1 MRTVY
6 QLKPKELAEI
16 ERAMRQDKR
25 AEVRQ
30 RARVIRLL
38 HLGHK
43 PEAVAEQQ
51 MVSVPTIYNWHKL
64 WREQGI
70 DGLANKPKTGRPSK
84 ATEAYCRKLEEM
96 LEKEPAEFGYRF
108 AIWTSDRLRA
118 HLEKETGIL
127 LSEGRFRALLK
138 KRGYRYRRPKH
149 DLSHL
154 QDEKAKK
161 KAEKLLDE
169 MKKGAGET
177 IAGSSVGREEVWIWT
192 LHCMLVG

>member
-16 ERAMRQDKR
+16 EGAIRQKKR
-25 AEVRQ
+25 PEVRQ
-30 RARVIRLL
+30 RATVIRLL
-38 HLGHK
+38 HLGQK

-51 MVSVPTIYNWHKL
+51 MVSVPTIYNWHRL

-70 DGLANKPKTGRPSK
+70 EGLANKPKTGRPSK
-84 ATEAYCRKLEEM
+84 ATEAYCQKLEEV
-96 LEKEPAEFGYRF
+96 LEKEPSDLGYQF

-118 HLEKETGIL
+118 HLEKETNIL
-127 LSEGRFRALLK
+127 LSESRFRALLK

-154 QDEKAKK
+154 QDKKVKK
-161 KAEKLLDE
+161 KAEKLLEE
-169 MKKGAGET
+169 MKKRASKT
-177 IAGSSVGREEVWIWT
+177 ISNSSLWT
-192 LHCMLVG
+192 K

>member
-6 QLKPKELAEI
+6 QLKPKEMAEI

-30 RARVIRLL
+30 RATVIRLL

-70 DGLANKPKTGRPSK
+70 DGLGNKPKTGRPSK
-84 ATEAYCRKLEEM
+84 ASEAYCRKLEEM
-96 LEKEPAEFGYRF
+96 LEKEPAEYGYRF

-154 QDEKAKK
+154 QDQKAKK
-161 KAEKLLDE
+161 NAEKLLDE
-169 MKKGAGET
+169 MKKRASET
-177 IAGSSVGREEVWIWT
+177 ISSSSLWT
-192 LHCMLVG
+192 K

>member
-1 MRTVY
+1 VY
-6 QLKPKELAEI
+6 QLQPKELAEI
-16 ERAMRQDKR
+16 EKAMRQDKR

-30 RARVIRLL
+30 RAMAIRLL
-38 HLGHK
+38 HLGNK

-64 WREQGI
+64 WREQGLE
-70 DGLANKPKTGRPSK
+70 GLANKKKTGRPSK
-84 ATEAYCRKLEEM
+84 ATEVYCRKLEEL
-96 LEKEPAEFGYRF
+96 LEKEPSEYGYRF

-127 LSEGRFRALLK
+127 LSESRFRALLK
-138 KRGYRYRRPKH
+138 KKGYRYRRPKH

-154 QDEKAKK
+154 QDKEAKQ

-169 MKKGAGET
+169 MKKRASET
-177 IAGSSVGREEVWIWT
+177 ISSSSLWT
-192 LHCMLVG
+192 K

>member
-6 QLKPKELAEI
+6 QVKPKELAEVEKTI
-16 ERAMRQDKR
+16 RQDKR

-30 RARVIRLL
+30 RATVIRLL

-70 DGLANKPKTGRPSK
+70 EGLANKPKTGRPSK
-84 ATEAYCRKLEEM
+84 ATERYCRKLEEM
-96 LEKEPAEFGYRF
+96 LEKEPAEYGYRF

-161 KAEKLLDE
+161 KAEKLLEE
-169 MKKGAGET
+169 MKKRACET
-177 IAGSSVGREEVWIWT
+177 ISSSSLWT
-192 LHCMLVG
+192 K

>member
-16 ERAMRQDKR
+16 EKAIGQEKR
-25 AEVRQ
+25 SEVRQ
-30 RARVIRLL
+30 RATVIRLL

-51 MVSVPTIYNWHKL
+51 MVSVPTIYNWHRL
-64 WREQGI
+64 WREQSLE
-70 DGLANKPKTGRPSK
+70 GLANKPKSGRPPK
-84 ATEAYCRKLEEM
+84 ASEAYCQNLEEM
-96 LEKEPAEFGYRF
+96 LAKEPAEYGYRF
-108 AIWTSDRLRA
+108 AIWTAHRLRA

-127 LSEGRFRALLK
+127 LSESRFRALLK
-138 KRGYRYRRPKH
+138 KRGYCYRRPKH

-161 KAEKLLDE
+161 KTEKLLEE
-169 MKKGAGET
+169 MKKRASET
-177 IAGSSVGREEVWIWT
+177 ISNSSLWT
-192 LHCMLVG
+192 K

>member
-25 AEVRQ
+25 SEVRQ
-30 RARVIRLL
+30 RATVIRLL

-51 MVSVPTIYNWHKL
+51 MVSVPTIYNWHKI
-64 WREQGI
+64 WREQGVE
-70 DGLANKPKTGRPSK
+70 GLANRPKTGRPAK
-84 ATEAYCRKLEEM
+84 ATEAYCQKLEEV
-96 LEKEPAEFGYRF
+96 LDHEPAEFGYRF
-108 AIWTSDRLRA
+108 AIWTSDRLRT
-118 HLEKETGIL
+118 HLDKETGIL
-127 LSEGRFRALLK
+127 LSESRFRALLK

-154 QDEKAKK
+154 QDKKAKK
-161 KAEKLLDE
+161 KAEKLLEE
-169 MKKGAGET
+169 MKKRAAET
-177 IAGSSVGREEVWIWT
+177 ISSSSLWT
-192 LHCMLVG
+192 K

>member
-6 QLKPKELAEI
+6 QLKRKELAAI
-16 ERAMRQDKR
+16 ESAMRQDKR

-30 RARVIRLL
+30 RATVMRLL

-51 MVSVPTIYNWHKL
+51 MVSVPTIYNWHRL

-70 DGLANKPKTGRPSK
+70 EGLGNKPKTGRPSK
-84 ATEAYCRKLEEM
+84 ATDAYCRKLEEL
-96 LEKEPAEFGYRF
+96 LEKEPSEYGYRF
-108 AIWTSDRLRA
+108 AIWTSDRLRT

-127 LSEGRFRALLK
+127 LSESRFRALLK
-138 KRGYRYRRPKH
+138 KSGYRYRRPKH

-154 QDEKAKK
+154 QDEKAKR
-161 KAEKLLDE
+161 KAEKLLEE
-169 MKKGAGET
+169 MKKRAAET
-177 IAGSSVGREEVWIWT
+177 ISSSSLWT
-192 LHCMLVG
+192 K

>member
-6 QLKPKELAEI
+6 QLKRKELAEI
-16 ERAMRQDKR
+16 EQAMRQDKR

-30 RARVIRLL
+30 RATVIRLL

-43 PEAVAEQQ
+43 PEGVAEQQ
-51 MVSVPTIYNWHKL
+51 LVSVPTIYNWHKL

-70 DGLANKPKTGRPSK
+70 EGLANKPKTGRPSK
-84 ATEAYCRKLEEM
+84 ATDAYSQKLEES
-96 LEKEPAEFGYRF
+96 LEKEPSEYGYRF

-127 LSEGRFRALLK
+127 LSEGRFRALLQ

-161 KAEKLLDE
+161 KAKKLLDE
-169 MKKGAGET
+169 MKKRASET
-177 IAGSSVGREEVWIWT
+177 ISNSSLWT
-192 LHCMLVG
+192 K

>member
-1 MRTVY
+1 MRTEY
-6 QLKPKELAEI
+6 HLKAKELVKIEI
-16 ERAMRQDKR
+16 AIRQDKR

-30 RARVIRLL
+30 RAMAIRLL
-38 HLGHK
+38 HLGQK

-70 DGLANKPKTGRPSK
+70 EGLANRPKTGRPAK
-84 ATEAYCRKLEEM
+84 ATEAYCQKLEEM
-96 LEKEPAEFGYRF
+96 LAKEPAEFGYRF

-127 LSEGRFRALLK
+127 LSESRFRALLK

-154 QDEKAKK
+154 QDQKAKQ

-169 MKKGAGET
+169 MKKRASET
-177 IAGSSVGREEVWIWT
+177 ISSSSLWT
-192 LHCMLVG
+192 K

>member
-16 ERAMRQDKR
+16 ERALRQDKR
-25 AEVRQ
+25 AAVRQ
-30 RARVIRLL
+30 RATVIRLL

-43 PEAVAEQQ
+43 PEGVAEQQ

-64 WREQGI
+64 GREQGI
-70 DGLANKPKTGRPSK
+70 EGLANKPKTGRPAK
-84 ATEAYCRKLEEM
+84 ATEAYCQKLEEM
-96 LEKEPAEFGYRF
+96 LDKEPAEYGYRF

-118 HLEKETGIL
+118 HGEKETGIL
-127 LSEGRFRALLK
+127 LSAGRFRALLK

-154 QDEKAKK
+154 QDQQVKK

-169 MKKGAGET
+169 MKKRASET
-177 IAGSSVGREEVWIWT
+177 ISSSSLWT
-192 LHCMLVG
+192 K

>member
-16 ERAMRQDKR
+16 ERAIRQEKR
-25 AEVRQ
+25 PEVRQ
-30 RARVIRLL
+30 RATVIRLL

-43 PEAVAEQQ
+43 PEAVAGQQ

-64 WREQGI
+64 WRENGI
-70 DGLANKPKTGRPSK
+70 EGLANRRKTGRPPK
-84 ATEAYCRKLEEM
+84 ATETYCQKLEEM
-96 LEKEPAEFGYRF
+96 LVKEPSEFGYRF

-127 LSEGRFRALLK
+127 LSESRFRALLK

-154 QDEKAKK
+154 QDKKAKK
-161 KAEKLLDE
+161 KAEKLLEE
-169 MKKGAGET
+169 MKKRASE
-177 IAGSSVGREEVWIWT
+177 IISNSSLWT
-192 LHCMLVG
+192 K

>member
-1 MRTVY
+1 MY
-6 QLKPKELAEI
+6 QLQPKELAEI
-16 ERAMRQDKR
+16 EKAMRQDKR

-30 RARVIRLL
+30 RAMAIRLL
-38 HLGHK
+38 HLGNK

-64 WREQGI
+64 WREQGLE
-70 DGLANKPKTGRPSK
+70 GLANKKKTGRPSK
-84 ATEAYCRKLEEM
+84 ATEVYCRKLEEL
-96 LEKEPAEFGYRF
+96 LEKEPSEYGYRF

-127 LSEGRFRALLK
+127 LSESRFRALLK
-138 KRGYRYRRPKH
+138 KKGYRYRRPKH

-154 QDEKAKK
+154 QDKEAKQ

-169 MKKGAGET
+169 MKKRASET
-177 IAGSSVGREEVWIWT
+177 ISSSSLWT
-192 LHCMLVG
+192 K

>member
-6 QLKPKELAEI
+6 QLQPKELAEI
-16 ERAMRQDKR
+16 EKAMRQDKR

-30 RARVIRLL
+30 RAMAIRLL
-38 HLGHK
+38 HLGQK
-43 PEAVAEQQ
+43 PEAVAAQQ

-64 WREQGI
+64 WRAQGI
-70 DGLANKPKTGRPSK
+70 EGLANKPKTGRPSK
-84 ATEAYCRKLEEM
+84 VTEVYCQKLEEM
-96 LEKEPAEFGYRF
+96 LAKEPSEYGYRF
-108 AIWTSDRLRA
+108 AIWTSDRLRT

-154 QDEKAKK
+154 QDKQAKK
-161 KAEKLLDE
+161 KAEKLLEE
-169 MKKGAGET
+169 MKKRASET
-177 IAGSSVGREEVWIWT
+177 ISSSSLWT
-192 LHCMLVG
+192 K

>member
-6 QLKPKELAEI
+6 QLKSKELAEV

-30 RARVIRLL
+30 RAIAIRLL
-38 HLGHK
+38 HLGQK
-43 PEAVAEQQ
+43 PEAIAEQQ
-51 MVSVPTIYNWHKL
+51 MVSLPTIYNWHKL

-96 LEKEPAEFGYRF
+96 LEKEPAEYGYRF

-154 QDEKAKK
+154 QDKKAKK
-161 KAEKLLDE
+161 KAEKLLEE
-169 MKKGAGET
+169 MKKRVSET
-177 IAGSSVGREEVWIWT
+177 ISSSSLWT
-192 LHCMLVG
+192 K

>member
-1 MRTVY
+1 MY
-6 QLKPKELAEI
+6 QLKTKELAEI
-16 ERAMRQDKR
+16 EKAMRQDKR

-30 RARVIRLL
+30 RASVMRLL

-70 DGLANKPKTGRPSK
+70 EGLANRPKTGRPSK
-84 ATEAYCRKLEEM
+84 ATEAYCQKLEEM
-96 LEKEPAEFGYRF
+96 LEKEPAEYGYRF

-138 KRGYRYRRPKH
+138 KRGYRYLRPKH

-154 QDEKAKK
+154 QDKQAKK
-161 KAEKLLDE
+161 KAEKLLEE
-169 MKKGAGET
+169 MKKRASET
-177 IAGSSVGREEVWIWT
+177 ISSSSLWT
-192 LHCMLVG
+192 K

>member
-6 QLKPKELAEI
+6 QLKPKELAKI
-16 ERAMRQDKR
+16 ERAIRQDKR

-30 RARVIRLL
+30 RSTGIRLL

-51 MVSVPTIYNWHKL
+51 MVSVPTIYNWHRV

-70 DGLANKPKTGRPSK
+70 EGLANKPKTGRPSK
-84 ATEAYCRKLEEM
+84 ATERYCQKLEEM
-96 LEKEPAEFGYRF
+96 LEKEPSEFGYRF

-127 LSEGRFRALLK
+127 LSESRFRALLK

-154 QDEKAKK
+154 QDKTAKK
-161 KAEKLLDE
+161 KAEKLLEE
-169 MKKGAGET
+169 MKKRASET
-177 IAGSSVGREEVWIWT
+177 ISSSSLWT
-192 LHCMLVG
+192 K

>member
-1 MRTVY
+1 MY
-6 QLKPKELAEI
+6 QLKPKELAEV
-16 ERAMRQDKR
+16 EKAMRQDKR

-30 RARVIRLL
+30 RATVIRLL

-43 PEAVAEQQ
+43 PSEVAEQQ

-64 WREQGI
+64 WREEGI
-70 DGLANKPKTGRPSK
+70 EGLANKPKTGRPVK
-84 ATEAYCRKLEEM
+84 ATEAYCQKLEEM
-96 LEKEPAEFGYRF
+96 LGKEPAEYGYRF

-127 LSEGRFRALLK
+127 LSESRFRALLK

-154 QDEKAKK
+154 QDKKAKR

-169 MKKGAGET
+169 MKKTASKT
-177 IAGSSVGREEVWIWT
+177 ISNSSLWT
-192 LHCMLVG
+192 K